1 MLAIPHARYRLAKL
15 QVDVDSLVDGSGV
28 RAKDRPPAP
37 PAPSSGQDCQ
47 SRNAN
52 AQFENEALLASGRK
66 DRWAQNKRTASSA
79 RPLAAVTRLKSDRGL
94 GQGERVTRY
103 CGERLD
109 VSGGLISIPACAAM
123 KLWLRSHTSL
133 TAAAKLGR
141 IKNPAKSYRKHVCF
155 WMPRTRSGRR
165 GGMQETLEK
174 HPACG
179 AGCFFVPGALC
190 GSAPLGASP

>member
-1 MLAIPHARYRLAKL
+1 MGAALEPKIVRRHRQRRQAAKI
-15 QVDVDSLVDGSGV
+15 
-28 RAKDRPPAP
+28 ANPATRMRSSKTKHCLL
-37 PAPSSGQDCQ
+37 PAVGTV
-47 SRNAN
+47 
-52 AQFENEALLASGRK
+52 GR
-66 DRWAQNKRTASSA
+66 NKRTASSA

-103 CGERLD
+103 CGERLN

-179 AGCFFVPGALC
+179 AG
-190 GSAPLGASP
+190 